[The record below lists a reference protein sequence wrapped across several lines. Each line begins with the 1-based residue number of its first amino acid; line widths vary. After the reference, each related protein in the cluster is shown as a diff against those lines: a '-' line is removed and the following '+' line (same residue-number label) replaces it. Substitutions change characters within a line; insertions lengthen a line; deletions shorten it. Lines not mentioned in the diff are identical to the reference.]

1 MRNWGSVRI
10 PVRVKRVEPE
20 LRRPVVTC
28 WSVGPT
34 GIKVEVLP
42 AEAGTP
48 GNHPVVFPAVLPV
61 KREGWVPPDPQI
73 VRFFMRTLPKYQSKP
88 RALASS
94 WETSTNLA
102 LMLTWGGEALR
113 TWMAA
118 SMVSRS
124 WRVARTMRRP
134 SRSLKK
140 MLLGGLRST
149 PRAVKKFLAAR
160 VTSSMELVV
169 VRNFRPP
176 APPPVWVPPPPWR
189 PPWTPPGAAETRE
202 TIEPLIWFWLL
213 PPPPPPRE
221 PPPPP
226 PPPPPV
232 PEIVSPKTKAPT
244 LWRPW

>member
-73 VRFFMRTLPKYQSKP
+73 VRLFMRTLPKYQSKP

-102 LMLTWGGEALR
+102 LMLTWGGEALMVPVYVR
-113 TWMAA
+113 KA
-118 SMVSRS
+118 SV
-124 WRVARTMRRP
+124 
-134 SRSLKK
+134 
-140 MLLGGLRST
+140 LGKL
-149 PRAVKKFLAAR
+149 
-160 VTSSMELVV
+160 
-169 VRNFRPP
+169 
-176 APPPVWVPPPPWR
+176 VWVVGFGW
-189 PPWTPPGAAETRE
+189 GMK
-202 TIEPLIWFWLL
+202 LG
-213 PPPPPPRE
+213 
-221 PPPPP
+221 
-226 PPPPPV
+226 
-232 PEIVSPKTKAPT
+232 
-244 LWRPW
+244 